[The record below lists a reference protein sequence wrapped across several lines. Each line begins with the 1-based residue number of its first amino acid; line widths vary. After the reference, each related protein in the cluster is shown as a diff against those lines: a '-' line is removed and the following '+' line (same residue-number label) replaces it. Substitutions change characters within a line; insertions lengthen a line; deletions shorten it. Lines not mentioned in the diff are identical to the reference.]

1 MPASVSALIRLFLCL
16 LLLAPLPA
24 LAGTVVRVSTPLG
37 DFDIELLDD
46 TAPVTVANF
55 LTYLNK
61 GAYNGTVVHRLVPG
75 FVIQG
80 GWLNFNEAQ
89 QTFYPLTTTPPILNE
104 FKSAAPNRRGT
115 LAMAKLAG
123 DPNSATSQWFIN
135 LQDNPVLNT
144 TNGGYAVFGRVLG
157 NGMQV
162 VDRIAGLSAVRLLQ
176 ELQDP
181 FPVIDYAGG
190 ALLNRHLVSLNM
202 RVLGTT
208 SGHPIVFDGATATL
222 HARINAG
229 ELGLIQGAFR
239 LVRETPAIEIQ
250 LDAASVFNLEQ
261 AVAGM
266 GSFDSTTGRLTLPEL
281 RINGAVAYRNVRFV
295 LVDAQQL
302 LFRLEGAE

>member
-1 MPASVSALIRLFLCL
+1 MSVSVSAFIRLFLCL

-24 LAGTVVRVSTPLG
+24 LAGTVVRVSTALG

-46 TAPVTVANF
+46 VAPVTVANF
-55 LTYLNK
+55 LAYLNK

-80 GWLNFNEAQ
+80 GWLSFNESQ
-89 QTFYPLTTTPPILNE
+89 QTFYPLATSPAIVNE
-104 FKSAAPNRRGT
+104 FKAVAPNRRGT
-115 LAMAKLAG
+115 LAMAKLGG

-135 LQDNPVLNT
+135 LQDNPSLNT
-144 TNGGYAVFGRVLG
+144 TNGGYAVFGRVMG
-157 NGMQV
+157 NGMQI
-162 VDRIAGLSAVRLLQ
+162 VDRIGALPPVTVFSDL
-176 ELQDP
+176 DP
-181 FPVIDYAGG
+181 FPLINYTGG
-190 ALLNRHLVSLNM
+190 ALLNRHVVSLNM
-202 RVLGTT
+202 RVLGST
-208 SGHPIVFDGATATL
+208 SGDPIVFDGATATL

-261 AVAGM
+261 VVAGM
-266 GSFDSTTGRLTLPEL
+266 GSFDSATGRLTLPEL

-295 LVDAQQL
+295 LVDAQQRV
-302 LFRLEGAE
+302 FRLEGAE

>member
-1 MPASVSALIRLFLCL
+1 MPGLTLTALRVLLCL
-16 LLLAPLPA
+16 VLLSSPGA
-24 LAGTVVRVSTPLG
+24 LAGTVVRVSTALG

-46 TAPVTVANF
+46 TAPFTVANF
-55 LTYLNK
+55 LAYLNQ

-80 GWLNFNEAQ
+80 GWLSFNEAQ
-89 QTFYPLTTTPPILNE
+89 QTFFPLATTPPILNE
-104 FKSAAPNRRGT
+104 FTSAAPNRRGT
-115 LAMAKLAG
+115 LAMAKRAG

-144 TNGGYAVFGRVLG
+144 TEGGYAVFGRVMG
-157 NGMQV
+157 KGMQI
-162 VDRIAGLSAVRLLQ
+162 VDKIGALPPVTVLAGY
-176 ELQDP
+176 DP
-181 FPVIDYAGG
+181 FPLINYTGG

-208 SGHPIVFDGATATL
+208 SGYPVVFDGATATL

-250 LDAASVFNLEQ
+250 LDAASVFTLEQ
-261 AVAGM
+261 SVANM
-266 GSFDSTTGRLTLPEL
+266 GSFDSATGRLTLPEL
-281 RINGAVAYRNVRFV
+281 RINGAVAYRHVRFV

-302 LFRLEGAE
+302 LFRLEGAD